1 MNETADLV
9 IIGGGIAGTS
19 VAYHLAQRG
28 AAPGVVL
35 LERDTLGS
43 GTTSAAGGGIR
54 SQFTTE
60 INIRLSLESAA
71 FWRRAQEELGETV
84 DYVEDGYLFVA
95 RTAEERDLFR
105 ANVTLQNS
113 LGVPSRFLEPDEIG
127 RAFPWVNVSD
137 VTAGTY
143 SAKDGLA
150 GPNEAVQAFARRARG
165 AGVRIHTGVSV
176 TGIDVAHGRVAGVE
190 TTLGR
195 IDTPVVLIAAGPWSA
210 LVGELAGVDI
220 PVTPYRRT
228 TYVSEPFDGLPR
240 EIPHVIDIH
249 VGWSMRREGE
259 AVRMSGRRDP
269 RPSYER
275 YVDFDGLARSAEIAT
290 HRVPALAGARFGKRA
305 MAGIYDV
312 SPDNHAIMGRVPEVE
327 GLYVATG
334 FSGHGF
340 MHSPA
345 TGRLM
350 AELILDGRT
359 TGIDIAPLS
368 IERFRTGAL
377 LSETLQI
384 HVRAAD

>member
-1 MNETADLV
+1 
-9 IIGGGIAGTS
+9 
-19 VAYHLAQRG
+19 
-28 AAPGVVL
+28 VVL

-71 FWRRAQEELGETV
+71 FWRRAHEELGETV
-84 DYVEDGYLFVA
+84 DYREDGYLFVA
-95 RTAEERDLFR
+95 RTPEERDLFR
-105 ANVTLQNS
+105 ANVALQNS
-113 LGVPSRFLEPDEIG
+113 LGVPSRFLEPGEIA
-127 RAFPWVNVSD
+127 RAFPWVNVTD
-137 VTAGTY
+137 LTAGTY
-143 SAKDGLA
+143 SASDGLA
-150 GPNEAVQAFARRARG
+150 GPNEAVQAFARRARAG
-165 AGVRIHTGVSV
+165 GVRIHTGVSV
-176 TGIDVAHGRVAGVE
+176 TGIDVAHGGVAGVE
-190 TTLGR
+190 TTTGR
-195 IDTPVVLIAAGPWSA
+195 IDTPAVLIAAGPWSA
-210 LVGELAGVDI
+210 LVGKLAGVDI

-228 TYVSEPFDGLPR
+228 TYVSEPFDGLPL

-259 AVRMSGRRDP
+259 AVRISGRRDP
-269 RPSYER
+269 QPSYER
-275 YVDFDGLARSAEIAT
+275 FVDFDGLARSAEIAT
-290 HRVPALAGARFGKRA
+290 HRIPAMANARFGKRA
-305 MAGIYDV
+305 MAGTYDV
-312 SPDNHAIMGRVPEVE
+312 SPDNHAIMGRVPDVD

>member
-1 MNETADLV
+1 
-9 IIGGGIAGTS
+9 
-19 VAYHLAQRG
+19 
-28 AAPGVVL
+28 
-35 LERDTLGS
+35 
-43 GTTSAAGGGIR
+43 
-54 SQFTTE
+54 
-60 INIRLSLESAA
+60 
-71 FWRRAQEELGETV
+71 
-84 DYVEDGYLFVA
+84 
-95 RTAEERDLFR
+95 
-105 ANVTLQNS
+105 
-113 LGVPSRFLEPDEIG
+113 
-127 RAFPWVNVSD
+127 
-137 VTAGTY
+137 
-143 SAKDGLA
+143 
-150 GPNEAVQAFARRARG
+150 VQAFARRARA

-176 TGIDVAHGRVAGVE
+176 TGIDVAHGCVDGVE
-190 TTLGR
+190 TTTGR
-195 IDTPVVLIAAGPWSA
+195 IDTRAVLIAAGPWSA
-210 LVGELAGVDI
+210 LVGKLAGVDI

-228 TYVSEPFDGLPR
+228 TYVSEPFDGLPL

-259 AVRMSGRRDP
+259 AVRISGRRDP
-269 RPSYER
+269 QPSYER
-275 YVDFDGLARSAEIAT
+275 FVDFDGLARSAEIAT
-290 HRVPALAGARFGKRA
+290 HRIPAMANARFGKRA
-305 MAGIYDV
+305 MAGTYDV
-312 SPDNHAIMGRVPEVE
+312 SPDNHAIMGRVPDVD